1 MRHEHTAMPKA
12 SAAVRTRFAR
22 TTLLLAAVTS
32 FGAACAKQDT
42 SSTDS
47 VAANTAMNG
56 GTTSSTPALS
66 AVRGTIAALT
76 DTSVSI
82 TTASGAQSVHLDQPV
97 TVYARTPSDLSH
109 VTPNSFVGI
118 TSEKQADGTE
128 RATEIHIFPEALRG
142 TGEGSRLMEST
153 ASASRMT
160 NGNVS
165 ATGPSGGSRM
175 TNGSVASTGTAG
187 ATHYVIE
194 YPGGTQT
201 IEIPPAVTVTIIAST
216 GTPLAVGTDVIV
228 LAHTGTSGNLTAS
241 GIMLSNQPGK

>member
-1 MRHEHTAMPKA
+1 MRHEHAGMPTA
-12 SAAVRTRFAR
+12 SRVVRTTLAR
-22 TTLLLAAVTS
+22 TTLLVAAVAALGT
-32 FGAACAKQDT
+32 ACAKQDT
-42 SSTDS
+42 SLTDS

-56 GTTSSTPALS
+56 ATTSSTPTLA

-76 DTSVSI
+76 DTSVSV
-82 TTASGAQSVHLDQPV
+82 TTVSGAQTVHLDQPV
-97 TVYARTPSDLSH
+97 TVYARTPSDLAH

-128 RATEIHIFPEALRG
+128 RATEIHVFPEALRG

-153 ASASRMT
+153 SNASRMT

-165 ATGPSGGSRM
+165 ANGAGGSRM
-175 TNGSVASTGTAG
+175 TNGSVASTETAG

-201 IEIPPAVTVTIIAST
+201 IEIPAGVTVTIIAST
-216 GTPLAVGTDVIV
+216 NTPLTVGDDVIV
-228 LAHTGTSGNLTAS
+228 LAHAGTNGSLTAS
-241 GIMLSNQPGK
+241 GVMLSTPPAK